1 VRGFDVAFDIFIRQ
15 ERSGP
20 KRGIEKGG
28 GLPVSSDRLKNLT
41 EAAFLISG
49 KTEGS
54 VSLVVCDDPFIAG
67 LNERYLGEEGPTD
80 VLSFPLREGEFADV
94 ENPMLGDIVISTD
107 TSARQAREAQNP
119 IEAEFSG
126 LYVHGLLH
134 LLGYSHDSEAGEKL
148 MRGVADTILSEG
160 RKRG

>member
-1 VRGFDVAFDIFIRQ
+1 MKGFEMAFDIFIRE
-15 ERSGP
+15 ERSIP
-20 KRGIEKGG
+20 KRGVAAGG
-28 GLPVSSDRLKNLT
+28 GLPVSSGCLKNLT
-41 EAAFLISG
+41 EAAFKISG

-80 VLSFPLREGEFADV
+80 VLSFPLREGVSADA

-107 TSARQAREAQNP
+107 TAARQAREAQNP

-134 LLGYSHDSEAGEKL
+134 LLGYSHDSDAGGKL
-148 MRGVADTILSEG
+148 MRGIADTILSEG
-160 RKRG
+160 KRGA